1 MWRNLNDD
9 FETKNHRG
17 FNRMYSLYVLYGI
30 CFICLICFMWYII
43 FYMVHHAFSEV
54 VASLELF
61 GEVVVQLAFDIS
73 SFITI
78 MVHSTNRYAS

>member
-1 MWRNLNDD
+1 
-9 FETKNHRG
+9 
-17 FNRMYSLYVLYGI
+17 
-30 CFICLICFMWYII
+30 
-43 FYMVHHAFSEV
+43 MVHHAFSEV

-61 GEVVVQLAFDIS
+61 GEVVVQLAFDLS